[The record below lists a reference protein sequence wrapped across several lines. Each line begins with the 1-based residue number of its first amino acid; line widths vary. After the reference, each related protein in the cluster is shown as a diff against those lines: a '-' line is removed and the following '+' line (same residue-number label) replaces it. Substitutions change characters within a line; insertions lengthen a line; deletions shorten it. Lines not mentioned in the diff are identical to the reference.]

1 MEMFQ
6 NSRTKELWKKGKDVF
21 QADVVT
27 TMTKVLV
34 YHPKTGELMAS
45 AGVRY
50 ARDFNYNSLIKIAR
64 QNSNIEVA

>member
-6 NSRTKELWKKGKDVF
+6 NSRGKELWGKGKDVF

-34 YHPKTGELMAS
+34 YHPKTDELIAS

-50 ARDFNYNSLIKIAR
+50 ARDFDYNSLIKIAR

>member
-6 NSRTKELWKKGKDVF
+6 NSRGKELWKKGKDVF

-34 YHPKTGELMAS
+34 YHPKTGELVAS
-45 AGVRY
+45 VGVRH
-50 ARDFNYNSLIKIAR
+50 ARDFDYNSLINIAR